1 MAQWY
6 TCRVNRAGP
15 AADGTDTPTPVIYIN
30 LTDQGGAFTGQW
42 FFAEVNSKNEMLAV
56 ALAAIG
62 LGKTVNAFVDPPKPG
77 GSPYTQ
83 CSRLYV
89 VA

>member
-6 TCRVNRAGP
+6 TCRVNRVGP
-15 AADGTDTPTPVIYIN
+15 AADGTETQAPVIFIN
-30 LTDQGGAFTGQW
+30 LTDQGGGFTGQW
-42 FFAEVNSKNEMLAV
+42 FFAAANSRNEMLAV

-62 LGKTVNAFVDPPKPG
+62 LGKTVNANLDPPKPG

-83 CSRLYV
+83 CYRLYV